1 MKLTPRPPVIL
12 DKLYSSKILRML
24 KRQSRNWWITHA
36 QKRPK
41 TAVYCPVYSALWK
54 KQMVLEPQDCENSI
68 QMVLDPQDCESNAFM
83 YRNCV
88 KFITQ

>member
-1 MKLTPRPPVIL
+1 MHKKDQKLLSIV
-12 DKLYSSKILRML
+12 
-24 KRQSRNWWITHA
+24 QSIAR
-36 QKRPK
+36 
-41 TAVYCPVYSALWK
+41 YEK

-68 QMVLDPQDCESNAFM
+68 QMVLDPQDCENNAFM